1 MNKKTTFLGAVAALS
16 GLLPISAHAALP
28 GAELSL
34 CWAIPFA
41 GILLSIA
48 LGPLLFAHF
57 WHKNYGKVALMW
69 AVLAAVP
76 LFMFFGTQTSVEAL
90 AHALIGDYV
99 PFIIFVGSLYIV
111 AGGIHLRGSF
121 VGKPWLNTTFLLSGA
136 ILANL
141 MGTTGAA
148 MLLIRPLLNA
158 NRRRHYQMHTYIFFI
173 FIVANIAGSLTPLG
187 DPPLFLGFLRGVTF
201 FWTAGHLWE
210 VTGLARGTPSDHLL
224 PS

>member
-1 MNKKTTFLGAVAALS
+1 MAALS

-76 LFMFFGTQTSVEAL
+76 LFMFFGTPDFYRST
-90 AHALIGDYV
+90 
-99 PFIIFVGSLYIV
+99 
-111 AGGIHLRGSF
+111 R
-121 VGKPWLNTTFLLSGA
+121 T
-136 ILANL
+136 
-141 MGTTGAA
+141 
-148 MLLIRPLLNA
+148 R
-158 NRRRHYQMHTYIFFI
+158 
-173 FIVANIAGSLTPLG
+173 
-187 DPPLFLGFLRGVTF
+187 
-201 FWTAGHLWE
+201 
-210 VTGLARGTPSDHLL
+210 SDR
-224 PS
+224 

>member
-1 MNKKTTFLGAVAALS
+1 MMNKKTTFLGAVAALS

-76 LFMFFGTQTSVEAL
+76 LFVF
-90 AHALIGDYV
+90 
-99 PFIIFVGSLYIV
+99 
-111 AGGIHLRGSF
+111 
-121 VGKPWLNTTFLLSGA
+121 
-136 ILANL
+136 
-141 MGTTGAA
+141 
-148 MLLIRPLLNA
+148 
-158 NRRRHYQMHTYIFFI
+158 RRT
-173 FIVANIAGSLTPLG
+173 
-187 DPPLFLGFLRGVTF
+187 
-201 FWTAGHLWE
+201 
-210 VTGLARGTPSDHLL
+210 
-224 PS
+224 

>member
-1 MNKKTTFLGAVAALS
+1 MNKKTTFLGAVAGLS

-76 LFMFFGTQTSVEAL
+76 LFMFFGTQTSIEAL

-111 AGGIHLRGSF
+111 ARRYSPERLVRRQTLVEHDISF
-121 VGKPWLNTTFLLSGA
+121 KQA
-136 ILANL
+136 
-141 MGTTGAA
+141 
-148 MLLIRPLLNA
+148 
-158 NRRRHYQMHTYIFFI
+158 
-173 FIVANIAGSLTPLG
+173 
-187 DPPLFLGFLRGVTF
+187 LF
-201 FWTAGHLWE
+201 W
-210 VTGLARGTPSDHLL
+210 PI
-224 PS
+224 

>member
-1 MNKKTTFLGAVAALS
+1 MAALS

-121 VGKPWLNTTFLLSGA
+121 VGKLGLILLFFKRRYLGQPYGYHGRRYAFDSSSAEREQKTSLSDAYLHFL
-136 ILANL
+136 
-141 MGTTGAA
+141 
-148 MLLIRPLLNA
+148 
-158 NRRRHYQMHTYIFFI
+158 
-173 FIVANIAGSLTPLG
+173 
-187 DPPLFLGFLRGVTF
+187 
-201 FWTAGHLWE
+201 HLHC
-210 VTGLARGTPSDHLL
+210 R
-224 PS
+224 

>member
-76 LFMFFGTQTSVEAL
+76 LFMFFGTQTSIEAL

-99 PFIIFVGSLYIV
+99 PFIIFVVFSQGLPTNEP
-111 AGGIHLRGSF
+111 LR
-121 VGKPWLNTTFLLSGA
+121 
-136 ILANL
+136 
-141 MGTTGAA
+141 
-148 MLLIRPLLNA
+148 
-158 NRRRHYQMHTYIFFI
+158 
-173 FIVANIAGSLTPLG
+173 
-187 DPPLFLGFLRGVTF
+187 
-201 FWTAGHLWE
+201 
-210 VTGLARGTPSDHLL
+210 
-224 PS
+224 

>member
-1 MNKKTTFLGAVAALS
+1 MAGLS

-76 LFMFFGTQTSVEAL
+76 LFMFFGTQTSIEAL

-121 VGKPWLNTTFLLSGA
+121 VGEHDISFKRRYSGQSDGYHGRRDAFDSSFVKCEQKTSLSDAHLHFLHFHC
-136 ILANL
+136 
-141 MGTTGAA
+141 
-148 MLLIRPLLNA
+148 R
-158 NRRRHYQMHTYIFFI
+158 
-173 FIVANIAGSLTPLG
+173 
-187 DPPLFLGFLRGVTF
+187 
-201 FWTAGHLWE
+201 
-210 VTGLARGTPSDHLL
+210 
-224 PS
+224 

>member
-1 MNKKTTFLGAVAALS
+1 MAALS

-111 AGGIHLRGSF
+111 AGGIL
-121 VGKPWLNTTFLLSGA
+121 
-136 ILANL
+136 
-141 MGTTGAA
+141 
-148 MLLIRPLLNA
+148 
-158 NRRRHYQMHTYIFFI
+158 FF
-173 FIVANIAGSLTPLG
+173 
-187 DPPLFLGFLRGVTF
+187 
-201 FWTAGHLWE
+201 
-210 VTGLARGTPSDHLL
+210 
-224 PS
+224 

>member
-1 MNKKTTFLGAVAALS
+1 MAGLS

-76 LFMFFGTQTSVEAL
+76 LFMFFGTQTSIEAL

-121 VGKPWLNTTFLLSGA
+121 VGNGRRDAFDSSFVKCEQKTSLSDAHLHFLHFHC
-136 ILANL
+136 
-141 MGTTGAA
+141 
-148 MLLIRPLLNA
+148 R
-158 NRRRHYQMHTYIFFI
+158 
-173 FIVANIAGSLTPLG
+173 
-187 DPPLFLGFLRGVTF
+187 
-201 FWTAGHLWE
+201 
-210 VTGLARGTPSDHLL
+210 
-224 PS
+224 